1 MSNRF
6 RSPLTAT
13 LLSISIAATT
23 GPALAEMLGSA
34 RLNAADRSFV
44 MMASEANV
52 GEIASG
58 NLAERKA
65 SSSSVQLLGK
75 RFVDNHSTN
84 ERKLEALA
92 GNLGV
97 NLPMHATA
105 TDKMQMQK
113 LSQLSGTTFDAAF
126 LRDEERGHK
135 NTIAAFQQE
144 VANGSNPEVIAY
156 AKASLPVLEEH
167 LDIATD
173 DMNRL
178 MAASGGSSTRMN
190 GDDTH

>member
-1 MSNRF
+1 MSNRS

-23 GPALAEMLGSA
+23 GPALADMVGSA
-34 RLNAADRSFV
+34 PLNAADRSFL

-58 NLAERKA
+58 HLAERKA
-65 SSSSVQLLGK
+65 SSTSVQLLGK
-75 RFVDNHSTN
+75 RFVDTHSTN
-84 ERKLEALA
+84 ERKLGALSA
-92 GNLGV
+92 NLGV
-97 NLPMHATA
+97 SLPMHATA
-105 TDKMQMQK
+105 TDKMLVQK
-113 LSQLSGTTFDAAF
+113 LSQLSGTTFDVAF

-135 NTIAAFQQE
+135 NTIEAFQQE

-190 GDDTH
+190 GDGAH